1 MYGTIILNIREK
13 EQENKIMAKK
23 TEYARLTSIM
33 AKLDNQIK
41 KDEIARK
48 AKKSEKKNKKD

>member
-1 MYGTIILNIREK
+1 MKRTN
-13 EQENKIMAKK
+13 
-23 TEYARLTSIM
+23 YARLTSIF

-48 AKKSEKKNKKD
+48 AKKSEKKSGKLNEKSR